1 MKRLG
6 AADKIFLLAERRE
19 SPMHVGGLNLFTLPD
34 GADEQRFLHGLA
46 DNLRMADAFQHP
58 FGERLKVGRAGLLG
72 PASWVEDTSLDL
84 DYHIRHSALPRP
96 GRAIGGRCNL
106 IGSQQKCRVAKRSA
120 TWLKR

>member
-96 GRAIGGRCNL
+96 GRYRELFALVSRLHGTLMDRNRPREL
-106 IGSQQKCRVAKRSA
+106 P
-120 TWLKR
+120 